1 MQTSTETPLTDI
13 TPTAPSGGPYTVD
26 NYRLDDS
33 VGYLLR
39 QAMNRLT
46 AMVDGEMAPHDITSA
61 QWATLLHLAEGK
73 GDTAGDLCRC
83 IGVDTGAMTR
93 MLDRLEAKGLIR
105 RVRCCN
111 DRRVVRLSVT
121 DEGRKLC
128 DLLPAV
134 AVKVLNRHLRGFSQ
148 QELAQF
154 KNFLRRV
161 IANADA

>member
-1 MQTSTETPLTDI
+1 MQTLIEPPVAD
-13 TPTAPSGGPYTVD
+13 TVD
-26 NYRLDDS
+26 TSTGDLYSVDSYRLDES

-39 QAMNRLT
+39 QAVNRLT
-46 AMVDGEMAPHDITSA
+46 AMVDAEMAPHDITSA
-61 QWATLLHLAEGK
+61 QWATLLNLANGCA
-73 GDTAGDLCRC
+73 DTAGDLCRH
-83 IGVDTGAMTR
+83 IGADTGAMTR

-105 RVRCCN
+105 RVRCNN
-111 DRRVVRLSVT
+111 DRRVVRLSIT

-134 AVKVLNRHLRGFSQ
+134 AVKVLNRHLRGFNQ

-154 KNFLRRV
+154 KDFLRRV